1 MRVQAYSFFFS
12 TVIALCKRLPRACPC
27 DSLFRQVGVIL
38 LAGGQGTRLG
48 FSKPKGM
55 YDVGFPG
62 GATLFELQAQQI
74 ARLRVLAS
82 EATGAPLKSV
92 HLPW

>member
-1 MRVQAYSFFFS
+1 MG
-12 TVIALCKRLPRACPC
+12 I
-27 DSLFRQVGVIL
+27 IL

-62 GATLFELQAQQI
+62 GATLFELQAHQI

-82 EATGAPLKSV
+82 EASGIPLDKV

>member
-1 MRVQAYSFFFS
+1 MHAPICF
-12 TVIALCKRLPRACPC
+12 ACVCSVPC
-27 DSLFRQVGVIL
+27 PHVEQVGIIL

-74 ARLRVLAS
+74 ARLRELAS
-82 EATGAPLKSV
+82 EATGIPLEGIY
-92 HLPW
+92 LPW

>member
-1 MRVQAYSFFFS
+1 MHVYSSLS
-12 TVIALCKRLPRACPC
+12 TLCERLPRACPC
-27 DSLFRQVGVIL
+27 DSLLRQVGVIL

-74 ARLRVLAS
+74 ARLRELAS
-82 EATGAPLKSV
+82 EATGIPPEGIY
-92 HLPW
+92 LPW